1 MVKRE
6 KKRSL
11 TQEERAELCEE
22 AVKLVADNK
31 LSSKNAFDV
40 QLIEHMS
47 ELITAMEKGEGEM
60 NFHRA
65 AGTLDASAR
74 IYAYRVDQVYTDLY
88 KARTGLAN
96 IADTGNN
103 ENGEAKSKGGKNTL
117 ETARHLTKEATEV
130 FDAVDPFFKQ
140 MARQLEQAGG
150 AKALLLNI
158 LPYNRRGGLVFDGQS
173 TRGEEA
179 ERIGEGPVDFEV
191 PRLRGR
197 VCAGL
202 DELLAELPEGIESKQ
217 EEAPPVPGSP
227 FEAPPPMPEPES
239 PQSAGVGSAFGD
251 DAPMPD
257 DLDDFD
263 KENEGLSE
271 EQRNA
276 ELQHMLGAV
285 RVDSDF
291 DFFENIWKLRRK
303 EKRDKEE
310 KEKKEEKERKAK
322 VKRIDLLEEFR
333 NRADDPIALEAPKR
347 KPAKRKK
354 KAELFEALDA
364 SLWPANPNTF
374 FRLDWLDKILP
385 PGKFRE
391 GAGKDLLHCFEN
403 ALDVDDGQFG
413 DAVYEDPPPMD
424 EPMDVDLD
432 VPPTPGG
439 DLVPVPYAKTS
450 KHVNVGAVKIGMR
463 GILEE
468 LQDGDCGLDDD
479 GERPAKRARTE
490 PETSFGALHQQVQ
503 SKNSS
508 EISVAIAF
516 ICTLHM
522 CNDMNLELS
531 RQNEEDLGD
540 FAIRIPPKNLQ
551 MRALEAG
558 AVPALAY

>member
-1 MVKRE
+1 
-6 KKRSL
+6 
-11 TQEERAELCEE
+11 LCEE

-31 LSSKNAFDV
+31 LSCKNAFDV

-47 ELITAMEKGEGEM
+47 ELITAMERGEGEM

-96 IADTGNN
+96 IADASNN
-103 ENGEAKSKGGKNTL
+103 ENGEAKAKGGKNTL
-117 ETARHLTKEATEV
+117 ETARHLTKETSTEPV
-130 FDAVDPFFKQ
+130 DAVDPFFKQ
-140 MARQLEQAGG
+140 MARQLENGEG

-158 LPYNRRGGLVFDGQS
+158 LPYNRRGGLVFDGYS

-179 ERIGEGPVDFEV
+179 ERIDDGPAEFEM

-197 VCAGL
+197 VCPGL
-202 DELLAELPEGIESKQ
+202 DEHLAELPEGIESQ
-217 EEAPPVPGSP
+217 PEEAPPVPGSP
-227 FEAPPPMPEPES
+227 FNLAPPPPPEPES
-239 PQSAGVGSAFGD
+239 PQSAAGAGSAFGEE
-251 DAPMPD
+251 APAED
-257 DLDDFD
+257 FDDDFD
-263 KENEGLSE
+263 KENEGLNE

-276 ELQHMLGAV
+276 ELQQMLGAV
-285 RVDSDF
+285 RLDSDF

-310 KEKKEEKERKAK
+310 REKKEEKEKKAK

-333 NRADDPIALEAPKR
+333 KRADDPIALEAPKR
-347 KPAKRKK
+347 KPVKRKK

-374 FRLDWLDKILP
+374 FRLDWLDKILA

-391 GAGKDLLHCFEN
+391 GMGKDLLQCFGN

-413 DAVYEDPPPMD
+413 DAVYEDAPPMD
-424 EPMDVDLD
+424 EPPLDLDID

-463 GILEE
+463 GVLEA

-503 SKNSS
+503 STNSS

-531 RQNEEDLGD
+531 RQNEDDLGD
-540 FAIRIPPKNLQ
+540 FQIRIPPKNLQ
-551 MRALEAG
+551 LRALEAG